1 MGLKTTVLARLLSL
15 GCVSALLLGGTA
27 ALAQGDH
34 WQQRIQQGQKAL
46 AQGQYTQALN
56 ALDQAIAQNPNAAE
70 AYLKRAEVYAQ
81 MGNHGAALQNFNA
94 ATTLNPRDASA
105 WLQRYGYFMKKNM
118 PAQAEY
124 DLTEGLRLMP
134 YNPEL
139 NYAYALHLFN
149 KGDKTHALSTLRTLQ
164 QVQPMPTATQAVAP
178 VFIRGS
184 ALRAQLYAEARA
196 FEPYGQELNY
206 LIATQPRAAKLY
218 WNRALWHKNY
228 ARDLASAKTDLNS
241 YLYLQPKDGRAY
253 ALRAEINLVGNL
265 CKDALA
271 DLKMACKLGQQAACY
286 KKAPCKLP
294 VAAPAPSAA
303 PGSSA
308 GTVAKPA
315 GGSQS

>member
-1 MGLKTTVLARLLSL
+1 MGVKTTVLARLLSL
-15 GCVSALLLGGTA
+15 GCVSIVSFSGTA
-27 ALAQGDH
+27 ALAQSTA

-46 AQGQYTQALN
+46 AQGQYIQALN

-81 MGNHGAALQNFNA
+81 MGNHSAALQNFNA

-134 YNPEL
+134 YHPEL
-139 NYAYALHLFN
+139 NYAYALHLLN
-149 KGDKTHALSTLRTLQ
+149 KGDKTSALNTLHTLQ
-164 QVQPMPTATQAVAP
+164 QLQPMPATTQAVAP

-196 FEPYGQELNY
+196 FAPYGQELNY

-228 ARDLASAKTDLNS
+228 ARDLASAKSDLNS

-253 ALRAEINLVGNL
+253 ALRAEINLAGNL

-271 DLKMACKLGQQAACY
+271 DLKMACKLGQQTACY
-286 KKAPCKLP
+286 KQAPCKLP
-294 VAAPAPSAA
+294 VAPAPSASPSA
-303 PGSSA
+303 SPGGA
-308 GTVAKPA
+308 
-315 GGSQS
+315 QS